1 MQINHN
7 GQIRPAF
14 MGADIGNVSD
24 PSLIRG
30 MMGKLTLQLVGVDC
44 KSNSYQINSD
54 HKERSAITG
63 A

>member
-1 MQINHN
+1 
-7 GQIRPAF
+7 